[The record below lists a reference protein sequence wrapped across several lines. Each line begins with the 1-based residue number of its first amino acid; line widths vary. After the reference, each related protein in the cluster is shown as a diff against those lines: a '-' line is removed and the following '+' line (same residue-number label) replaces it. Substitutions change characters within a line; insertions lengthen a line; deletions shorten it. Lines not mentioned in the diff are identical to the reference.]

1 MAEHRPL
8 DACGVVPP
16 GDQPSWAGPARAE
29 QATALLALWNDV
41 DPALEAEYEAWHA
54 GEHVPQRLTVPG
66 MLWACR
72 YGRQA
77 SPRYLTLYGL
87 RDAAVLEGEAYR
99 RLLREPTPMSRRMR
113 PALRNVS
120 RWVCGLVE
128 VSGLELGRGLVVWTA
143 DSADAGPS
151 GGAWAGMH
159 AVRGRLVA
167 QRLAEAS
174 PLPWLQAGQ
183 GDGIEGGW
191 LLALVLDEGGAGDE
205 AVYARL
211 PVGSPGA

>member
-1 MAEHRPL
+1 MAE
-8 DACGVVPP
+8 
-16 GDQPSWAGPARAE
+16 RA
-29 QATALLALWNDV
+29 AALLALWNDV

-54 GEHVPQRLTVPG
+54 GEHVPERLTVPG

-77 SPRYLTLYGL
+77 APRYLTLYGL
-87 RDAAVLEGEAYR
+87 RDAAVLQGEAYQ

-128 VSGLELGRGLVVWTA
+128 ARGLEQGGALVAWTA
-143 DSADAGPS
+143 DSADAGAVGGVW
-151 GGAWAGMH
+151 GGAH

-167 QRLAEAS
+167 RRLPQAE
-174 PLPWLQAGQ
+174 PLPWLPAGQ
-183 GDGIEGGW
+183 GSDIEGGW
-191 LLALVLDEGGAGDE
+191 LLALALEGAGGGRE

-211 PVGSPGA
+211 PVGLPGA

>member
-1 MAEHRPL
+1 MAEP
-8 DACGVVPP
+8 
-16 GDQPSWAGPARAE
+16 
-29 QATALLALWNDV
+29 ATALLALWNDV

-54 GEHVPQRLTVPG
+54 VEHVPERLTVPG

-72 YGRQA
+72 YGRRA
-77 SPRYLTLYGL
+77 SPCYLTLYGL
-87 RDAAVLEGEAYR
+87 RDAAVLEGEAYQ

-120 RWVCGLVE
+120 RWVCGLVAAN
-128 VSGLELGRGLVVWTA
+128 GLEQGGGLVAWTA
-143 DSADAGPS
+143 DSADGGPS
-151 GGAWAGMH
+151 GDPWASVH

-167 QRLAEAS
+167 QRLLEAS

-183 GDGIEGGW
+183 GSGIEGGW
-191 LLALVLDEGGAGDE
+191 LLALVLDEGGAGDG

-211 PVGSPGA
+211 PVGLPGA

>member
-1 MAEHRPL
+1 M
-8 DACGVVPP
+8 
-16 GDQPSWAGPARAE
+16 AE

-54 GEHVPQRLTVPG
+54 GEHVPERLSVPG

-72 YGRQA
+72 YGREA
-77 SPRYLTLYGL
+77 APRYLTLYGL
-87 RDAAVLEGEAYR
+87 RDAAVLEGEAYQ

-128 VSGLELGRGLVVWTA
+128 ASGLTQGGRLMVWTA
-143 DSADAGPS
+143 DSGPSAGPWADA
-151 GGAWAGMH
+151 H

-183 GDGIEGGW
+183 GRGIEGGW
-191 LLALVLDEGGAGDE
+191 LQALVLDGGGAGDE

-211 PVGSPGA
+211 PVGVAGA